1 MISEFKQL
9 EKLFIEIDK
18 QIKSETYIYIIGGA
32 VLLYHGLKPSTKDI
46 DVITANEHDYK
57 SFENVLISINFKP
70 KNPTGVYKKLN
81 LGAILE
87 RDDYRID
94 IFNKTVC
101 KMFSLSE
108 GMKKR
113 ANKIIDHGHLKV
125 NLCSNE
131 DIFIFKSLTE
141 REGDIED
148 NISLVQYGINWDIVL
163 GELISQI
170 EKSGQDVWITWV
182 GERLDLLE
190 EKGINIPIM
199 KDINKLRDEYFY
211 QLERKYQK

>member
-46 DVITANEHDYK
+46 DVITANEYDYK
-57 SFENVLISINFKP
+57 SFENALISINFKP
-70 KNPTGVYKKLN
+70 KNPTGIYKKLN

-87 RDDYRID
+87 RDVYRID

-113 ANKIIDHGHLKV
+113 ANKIIDHCHLKV

-141 REGDIED
+141 REGDLED
-148 NISLVQYGINWDIVL
+148 NISLVQYGINWDIIP

-211 QLERKYQK
+211 QLERKY

>member
-1 MISEFKQL
+1 
-9 EKLFIEIDK
+9 
-18 QIKSETYIYIIGGA
+18 
-32 VLLYHGLKPSTKDI
+32 
-46 DVITANEHDYK
+46 
-57 SFENVLISINFKP
+57 
-70 KNPTGVYKKLN
+70 
-81 LGAILE
+81 
-87 RDDYRID
+87 
-94 IFNKTVC
+94 
-101 KMFSLSE
+101 
-108 GMKKR
+108 MKKR

-141 REGDIED
+141 RKGDIED
-148 NISLVQYGINWDIVL
+148 NISLVQYGINWDIIL

-182 GERLDLLE
+182 GERLDLLG

-199 KDINKLRDEYFY
+199 KEVNKLRDEYFY